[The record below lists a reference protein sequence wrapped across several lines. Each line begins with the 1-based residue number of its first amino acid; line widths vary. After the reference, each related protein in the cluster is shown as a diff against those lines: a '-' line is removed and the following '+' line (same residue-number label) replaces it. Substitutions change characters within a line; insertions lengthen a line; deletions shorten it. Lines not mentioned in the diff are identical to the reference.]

1 MQNFLESVVNTFKQR
16 VESGAVQK
24 VIEDQVDK
32 FVKDNISSIL
42 ASYSD
47 FSKALKEKMENELIS
62 NLDRLSLEQYNS
74 LILGMVKK
82 KLDDEYINIAR
93 ERVEGSLKE
102 LFQKPNITKFSQL
115 IEMFKK
121 DWEDEAREEEYECA
135 TLHVEDRDHIV
146 FVYFD
151 YKPDVRDYSC
161 RHRWVVH
168 IDRENKKLGRLVSAQ
183 DYDSDSKKL
192 KTIDASLSRMGQLD
206 SVLFHLIAYG
216 VPLELDFKEAKY
228 KLDYNWMG

>member
-1 MQNFLESVVNTFKQR
+1 MQNFLESVVSTFQQR

-32 FVKDNISSIL
+32 FVKDSISSML
-42 ASYSD
+42 ASYGD
-47 FSKALKEKMENELIS
+47 FSKALKEKMEKELIS

-82 KLDDEYINIAR
+82 KLDDEYVNIAR
-93 ERVEGSLKE
+93 ERVENSLKE

-121 DWEDEAREEEYECA
+121 DWEDDAREEEYESA
-135 TLHVEDRDHIV
+135 TLHVEDNNHII

-161 RHRWVVH
+161 RHRWVVGV
-168 IDRENKKLGRLVSAQ
+168 DRENKKTGRLISAH
-183 DYDSDSKKL
+183 DHDSESN
-192 KTIDASLSRMGQLD
+192 KTRKIDASLSRMGQLD

-216 VPLELDFKEAKY
+216 VPLELDFREAKY
-228 KLDYNWMG
+228 KLDYNWRD